1 MAVERRRSAR
11 NADAASDRSELTRS
25 LFDFFYPVHYKLGMI
40 FELLM
45 RDGRLT
51 RKQLTVLWMIQVL
64 HDDDGRL
71 PRKRLEAALLEWFEM
86 LGPAVSSVLK
96 ELSSPPLEFVVVAT
110 SASSRRERVVSLT
123 PAGAAFIARVDELG
137 FQRFSRLVETMPDE
151 LMEQGARYLAALSQ
165 RLDET
170 GGRADGAGGD

>member
-1 MAVERRRSAR
+1 MAAERGRSSR
-11 NADAASDRSELTRS
+11 DATALGERAALVRG

-51 RKQLTVLWMIQVL
+51 RKQLTVLWMIQIL
-64 HDDDGRL
+64 RGADGSL
-71 PRKRLEAALLEWFEM
+71 PRKQLEAALLEWFEM

-96 ELSSPPLEFVVVAT
+96 ELSSSPLEFVAVAT

-123 PAGAAFIARVDELG
+123 PAGEAFIARVDQLG
-137 FQRFSRLVETMPDE
+137 FQRFSRLVETLPDE
-151 LMEQGARYLAALSQ
+151 LMQQGANYLAALSR

-170 GGRADGAGGD
+170 GAGDSGEADS